1 MHILPGK
8 TIGIIGGG
16 QLGKM
21 LAEAA
26 NRMGYYVITLD
37 PASDAPAVSASHG
50 HIVSGFS
57 NEEGYETLISRCDVV
72 TYEFENISAA
82 LVKRLNAE
90 YHNIPQGELP
100 LYLAQNRKREK
111 AALTEA
117 GLPVAPYVVLENPEA
132 EISNAVNTLNF
143 PFVVKTQEGG
153 YDGKGQVVVRSEA
166 DLSKVA
172 TLYGIPCVAEK
183 FIPYDWE
190 CSIIGTRSINGEYR
204 HFPIAENHHV
214 NNILFKTT
222 AGGEKVTKAL
232 ELKLNEMLQ
241 TFMETHNIVGT
252 LAMEAFIVGETV
264 YVNELAPR
272 PHNSGHFTIEG
283 CATSQFEQHIRA
295 ICGLPLGDTTLL
307 QKTVMFNILGQ
318 DKAFLFDYIPK
329 MSPDAHLHLYG
340 KKEFKNNRKM
350 GHVTFTGNEGL
361 AAFEATMTE
370 SFEIN

>member
-232 ELKLNEMLQ
+232 ELELNEMLQ

>member
-222 AGGEKVTKAL
+222 AGGEKVTTAL

>member
-241 TFMETHNIVGT
+241 TFMEMHNIVGT
-252 LAMEAFIVGETV
+252 LAMEAFIVGEMV

>member
-153 YDGKGQVVVRSEA
+153 YDGKGQVVVRSET

>member
-50 HIVSGFS
+50 HIVSSFS
-57 NEEGYETLISRCDVV
+57 NEEGYETLISRSDVV
-72 TYEFENISAA
+72 TYEFENIDAS
-82 LVKRLNAE
+82 LVKRLNSE

-100 LYLAQNRKREK
+100 LYLAQNRQREK
-111 AALTEA
+111 IALTEA
-117 GLPVAPYVVLENPEA
+117 GLPVAPYMILEDPEQ
-132 EISNAVNTLNF
+132 TLNEAVQKLGF

-153 YDGKGQVVVRSEA
+153 YDGKGQVVVRSDA
-166 DLSKVA
+166 DLAKVA
-172 TLYGIPCVAEK
+172 TLYGIPCVAEQ

-190 CSIIGTRSINGEYR
+190 CSIIGTRSTTGEYR
-204 HFPIAENHHV
+204 HFPIAENLHI

-222 AGGEKVTKAL
+222 AGSEKVTPEL
-232 ELKLNEMLQ
+232 EAKLNQMLQ

-252 LAMEAFIVGETV
+252 LAMEAFIVNDDV
-264 YVNELAPR
+264 YINELAPR

-283 CATSQFEQHIRA
+283 CPTSQFEQHIRA
-295 ICGLPLGDTTLL
+295 ICGLPLGNTKLL

-318 DKAFLFDYIPK
+318 DREKLLSYIPK
-329 MSPDAHLHLYG
+329 ISQDAHLHLYG

-350 GHVTFTGNEGL
+350 GHITFTGSDGL
-361 AAFEATMTE
+361 H
-370 SFEIN
+370 SFEEMILAE

>member
-82 LVKRLNAE
+82 LVKRLNGE

-111 AALTEA
+111 VALTEA
-117 GLPVAPYVVLENPEA
+117 GLPVAPYVVLENVEE
-132 EISNAVNTLNF
+132 EIQNAVNTLGF

-153 YDGKGQVVVRSEA
+153 YDGKGQVVVRSDA
-166 DLSKVA
+166 DLAKVA

-204 HFPIAENHHV
+204 HFPIAENWHV

-222 AGGEKVTKAL
+222 AGGDKVTPKL
-232 ELKLNEMLQ
+232 EATLNEMLK

-252 LAMEAFIVGETV
+252 LAMEAFVVGETV

-295 ICGLPLGDTTLL
+295 ICGLPLGETTLL

-318 DKAFLFDYIPK
+318 DKEFLFDYIPQ

-350 GHVTFTGNEGL
+350 GHVTFTGSKGL
-361 AAFEATMTE
+361 E
-370 SFEIN
+370 SFEKAMTDSFV

>member
-1 MHILPGK
+1 MYILPGK

-37 PASDAPAVSASHG
+37 PASDAPAVAVSHS
-50 HIVSGFS
+50 HITSSFS
-57 NEEGYETLISRCDVV
+57 DEEGYETLVSRCDVV
-72 TYEFENISAA
+72 TYEFENISAE
-82 LVKRLNAE
+82 LVRRLNLE

-111 AALTEA
+111 LALVEA
-117 GLPVAPYVVLENPEA
+117 GLPIAPFVILENPENSIT
-132 EISNAVNTLNF
+132 EAVNELGF

-153 YDGKGQVVVRSEA
+153 YDGKGQVVVRSED
-166 DLSKVA
+166 DLPKVA
-172 TLYGIPCVAEK
+172 TLYGIACVAEK

-190 CSIIGTRSINGEYR
+190 CSIIGTRSTTGEYR
-204 HFPIAENHHV
+204 HFPIAENLHI
-214 NNILFKTT
+214 NNILFRTI
-222 AGGEKVTKAL
+222 AGGDRVTTSLEKQ
-232 ELKLNEMLQ
+232 LNQMLQ
-241 TFMETHNIVGT
+241 TFMEKHNIVGT
-252 LAMEAFIVGETV
+252 LAMEAFVVGETV

-272 PHNSGHFTIEG
+272 PHNSGHFTMEG

-295 ICGLPLGDTTLL
+295 ICGLPLGDTTLQ

-318 DKAFLFDYIPK
+318 DKDLLFDYLSHL
-329 MSPDAHLHLYG
+329 SPDAHLHLYG

-350 GHVTFTGNEGL
+350 GHVTFTGSEGIRT
-361 AAFEATMTE
+361 FEKLLTDRVR
-370 SFEIN
+370 

>member
-241 TFMETHNIVGT
+241 AFMETHNIVGT